1 MTASPPPSAFKE
13 GVILFLKPWST
24 IDQSRLPFY
33 DIQPQQLFH
42 PVVIITET
50 NANQDVV
57 VCLVSS
63 FERDSQRLKGSR
75 RLIFSIHQ
83 LSSQELHSP
92 FHHRNN
98 FVIYPK
104 RPPAPNLPQLR
115 LVDDVRL
122 RRQGYICA
130 RRSYL
135 VHHTMLMLYDSTKAP
150 DHYRLTPGSC
160 AIVARHL
167 GLPVLT
173 VTQQRHLNM
182 LAEMCRLKTEVERLR
197 QVETEIAKLRQTE
210 VAVTELRT
218 RSQGFQKQN
227 LTPKTSRVTVFRT
240 VLSLAAVAFLAKALY
255 HRQSVDSK
263 TLDSYGELLFDTSGA
278 FFEALKGGSKAIFNY
293 CSGNMR
299 AMLRP

>member
-1 MTASPPPSAFKE
+1 MASSLPPSAFKE
-13 GVILFLKPWST
+13 GVILFLKSWST

-33 DIQPQQLFH
+33 DLQPQQLFH
-42 PVVIITET
+42 PVVIIKDP

-63 FERDSQRLKGSR
+63 FKRLPTLGHSTEADV
-75 RLIFSIHQ
+75 LEFQ
-83 LSSQELHSP
+83 LSSQELNSP

-122 RRQGYICA
+122 RRQGYVCA